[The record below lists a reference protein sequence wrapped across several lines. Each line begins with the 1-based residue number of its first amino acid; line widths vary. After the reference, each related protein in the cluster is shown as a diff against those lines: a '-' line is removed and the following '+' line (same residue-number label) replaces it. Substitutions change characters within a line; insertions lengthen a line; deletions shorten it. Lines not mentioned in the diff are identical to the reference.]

1 MNTLKMKNTM
11 QDIKLYL
18 VNAGSLAISMT
29 HIDMTLKIALLLI
42 TIGYTLNRWYL
53 LRKGNKDEN

>member
-1 MNTLKMKNTM
+1 MNNTM

-29 HIDMTLKIALLLI
+29 HIDMTLKIALLVI

-53 LRKGNKDEN
+53 LRKDHNNEN